1 MKTIGEYIL
10 STGERVE
17 LLQNREVEVEEFG
30 VRFSSGATAWF
41 ATMEELFDFI
51 EGYKER

>member
-1 MKTIGEYIL
+1 MKTIGEYVL
-10 STGERVE
+10 STGEMVE
-17 LLQNREVEVEEFG
+17 LLQNREMEEFG

-51 EGYKER
+51 EEYKER

>member
-17 LLQNREVEVEEFG
+17 LLQNNREFG
-30 VRFSSGATAWF
+30 VKFNSGATVWF
-41 ATMEELFDFI
+41 STMEEMFDFV
-51 EGYKER
+51 ERY